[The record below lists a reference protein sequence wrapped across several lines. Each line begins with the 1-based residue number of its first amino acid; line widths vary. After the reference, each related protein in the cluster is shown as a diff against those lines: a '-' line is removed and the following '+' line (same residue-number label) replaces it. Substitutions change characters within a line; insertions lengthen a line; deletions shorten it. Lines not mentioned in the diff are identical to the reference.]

1 LLRLAIACYSAPS
14 RLALDAHC
22 SPKKAQ
28 FVTFRGIYKIPEST
42 VIKILEGIELSQ
54 GEHEIIEDVIG
65 FELPLKIAVAVEG
78 EIVTVITN
86 YPLKKGRKQ

>member
-1 LLRLAIACYSAPS
+1 M
-14 RLALDAHC
+14 
-22 SPKKAQ
+22 
-28 FVTFRGIYKIPEST
+28 
-42 VIKILEGIELSQ
+42 ELSQ